1 MSIARLTDRQKAALS
16 FIQDYVTKHG
26 YPPTLEEI
34 GKEMDIDSVSA
45 VHKHVK
51 ALREKGYLKVV
62 PNPTRSINVFDE
74 SHAYKEIPLMGKIS
88 AGAGI
93 IPLENPEP
101 ISVSTDL
108 LCGPGKHYAL
118 KIDGDSMIEDGIQ
131 DGDMVIVRHQN
142 VAQNGDTVVAV
153 INGVNELATLKK
165 YYYLGDK
172 IELRAANKNLKDWPK
187 QFDVGDVEIRGKF
200 CGLIRKGNN
209 G

>member
-1 MSIARLTDRQKAALS
+1 MSIARLTDRQKTALAY
-16 FIQDYVTKHG
+16 IQEYVAKNG

-34 GKEMDIDSVSA
+34 GKKMSIDSVSA

-74 SHAYKEIPLMGKIS
+74 SQTYSEIPLMGKIS

-101 ISVSTDL
+101 IKVQADL
-108 LCGPGKHYAL
+108 LCGSGKHYAL

-131 DGDMVIVRHQN
+131 DGDTVVVRYQN

-153 INGVNELATLKK
+153 MNGVNELATLKK
-165 YYYLGDK
+165 YYYMGDK

-187 QFDVGDVEIRGKF
+187 QFDVGDIEIRGKF
-200 CGLIRKGNN
+200 CGLMRKGDK
-209 G
+209 